1 MHFTWSVTPTMPELG
16 QSGKIRFCV
25 ILKRIKSAWIQHQ
38 GTWSKAQSAKVS
50 SNPEEM
56 KNHRIASHF
65 SHFSKLHKAVEL
77 RHVILKIRDFMLDL
91 NLCHIGAHLIGHRP
105 FPKYRRRSQPF
116 TGLKPTK
123 LKEILNL
130 ARLEDKTY

>member
-1 MHFTWSVTPTMPELG
+1 MPELG

-105 FPKYRRRSQPF
+105 SPNIGGDHNPSRV
-116 TGLKPTK
+116 
-123 LKEILNL
+123 
-130 ARLEDKTY
+130 